1 MFVIN
6 DKNNY
11 ICIHV
16 IYKYRMRK
24 YIIREIYKKSIDRYI
39 GKEIIKVLIGQRR
52 VGKSYL
58 LLQVMDSIKEQFT
71 DPNIIYINLETNEF
85 EKLTTSDSL
94 YNYIKSVSKS
104 GELNFLLIDE
114 IQIVP
119 EFEKTLRS
127 LLAEGGYDIYCT
139 GSNAHILSGELG
151 TYLGG
156 RYTEIPVHA
165 LSYPEFLIFHKL
177 ENNSASLDKYLKYGG
192 LPYLIHLDQTDETV
206 FDYLKN
212 ISQSILFRDVV
223 SRFEVRNV
231 DFLVRLI
238 KYLAN
243 ETGNLISA
251 RGIGNFLKSQN
262 IPISITAILNY
273 LNYLTTAM
281 LVSNVQR
288 SDIHGKKVFEVG
300 EKYYFNDI
308 GIRNSIA
315 GFSPFDLGQIIE
327 NAVYLHLKSI
337 GYSLLIGKQN
347 EREIDFIG
355 ERQSEKIYIQVALR
369 IGEKKTMER
378 EFGNLMAIKD
388 NYPKYVITLDDY
400 SGTSYEGIIHFPLRK
415 FLCDFC

>member
-1 MFVIN
+1 M
-6 DKNNY
+6 K
-11 ICIHV
+11 
-16 IYKYRMRK
+16 K
-24 YIIREIYKKSIDRYI
+24 YIIREIYKKRIDRYI

-58 LLQVMDSIKEQFT
+58 LFQAMDSIKEQFPN
-71 DPNIIYINLETNEF
+71 PNIIYINLETNEF
-85 EKLTTSDSL
+85 EELTTSELL
-94 YNYIKSVSKS
+94 YNYIKTKSKPD
-104 GELNFLLIDE
+104 ELNFLMIDE
-114 IQIVP
+114 IQMVP

-139 GSNAHILSGELG
+139 GSNAQILSGELG

-156 RYTEIPVHA
+156 RYIEIPVYA
-165 LSYPEFLIFHKL
+165 LNYIEFLHFHKF
-177 ENNSASLDKYLKYGG
+177 ENSAATLNKYLKYGG
-192 LPYLIHLDQTDETV
+192 LPYLIHLDLTDENV

-212 ISQSILFRDVV
+212 INQSILFRDVV

-251 RGIGNFLKSQN
+251 RGIGKFLKSQN
-262 IPISITAILNY
+262 ISISITAILNY

-281 LVSNVQR
+281 LISKVQR
-288 SDIHGKKVFEVG
+288 SDIQGKKVFEVG

-308 GIRNSIA
+308 GLRNAIA

-327 NAVYLHLKSI
+327 NVVFLHLKSI
-337 GYSLLIGKQN
+337 GYSVLIGKQN
-347 EREIDFIG
+347 DKEIDFIA
-355 ERQSEKIYIQVALR
+355 ERMGEKIYIQVALR
-369 IGEKKTMER
+369 ISEKQTAER
-378 EFGNLMAIKD
+378 EFGNLLAIKD

-400 SGTSYEGIIHFPLRK
+400 TGSSYEGILHIPLK
-415 FLCDFC
+415 QFLFEFN